1 MGQND
6 CLDIVWDG
14 STVRIFVV
22 CLELHTS
29 APIRHGVATSA
40 GSFTL
45 GMEVVIVHSPKAKA
59 YDCSSAAQTNHAL
72 EPQDLGLSA
81 LPHPTSLILHII
93 A

>member
-14 STVRIFVV
+14 SKVRIFVV

-59 YDCSSAAQTNHAL
+59 YGKHKAYSMVRNDFAL
-72 EPQDLGLSA
+72 MQNAYWGGSPEKSVLI
-81 LPHPTSLILHII
+81 PT
-93 A
+93 